1 VLHSIFSLILDT
13 VAGLLAGV
21 LLLRF
26 WMQTVRVRAPMPIGQ
41 FVFQLTDWLVR
52 PLRRAIPGVAGFDW
66 ATLLAACLVALLA
79 TSLDAWVGG
88 YLTVNLVLLLTL
100 QKLLTWIVYGLI
112 ALLILGAIFSWVNPQ
127 APLAPFVD
135 ALTDPIL
142 RPLRRVIPMAGPID
156 LTPLVAL
163 VLLQIALH
171 LVRNMLGLMA
181 LG

>member
-1 VLHSIFSLILDT
+1 
-13 VAGLLAGV
+13 
-21 LLLRF
+21 
-26 WMQTVRVRAPMPIGQ
+26 
-41 FVFQLTDWLVR
+41 
-52 PLRRAIPGVAGFDW
+52 
-66 ATLLAACLVALLA
+66 
-79 TSLDAWVGG
+79 
-88 YLTVNLVLLLTL
+88 VLLLTV

-156 LTPLVAL
+156 LTPLIAL

-171 LVRNMLGLMA
+171 LVRNMLGLLA
-181 LG
+181 LGLRCGARSTARGVRLAVHVMPNAKQSAVAEVHGDALKIRLQAPPVEGKANAALVGFIAGDC